1 MSALIGVRDGV
12 GVGNIAIPERAGF
25 AATSR
30 PEIDAAVAAV
40 SSRRAEWQRVSVAR
54 RIELLDRMIAD
65 TYAVARR
72 WVEAECERKR
82 IAFDSPASGEEWG
95 TGPWCVLSNMR
106 QLRAT
111 LRDIERGGRPRLPG
125 AVRTVGG
132 GQVCARI
139 FPRETYDRA
148 IYTGLTGEV
157 WMPPGVSAEEVD
169 ATVGGMY
176 RDGSSRESR
185 VGAILGAG
193 NLSAIALMDVIY
205 KVFAENEVV
214 VLKLNPLTNH
224 LRPVFTEAF
233 RALIDGG
240 CLRIVEGGADEARYL
255 VHHAAIDTVHL
266 TGSDKTH
273 DAIVF
278 GTGKDAAARKAENR
292 PLLDKPISSELG
304 NVTPVIIVPG
314 RWSRSAFDFHAQ
326 MIASTLAQ
334 AGGYECITPRVLVTP
349 AGWSG
354 REKLL
359 AALRR
364 VLRQTPNRFAYYPG
378 AEERFSL
385 FTGAHPEAELL
396 GAGVPG
402 SLPWALIAGVD
413 PGSDDLVFS
422 TDPFAPVLA
431 ETPLGASSV
440 ADFID
445 RAVGFCNDR
454 LWGTLAADCHRPRAF
469 TAVPDDQSGIRAGD
483 RDAPLRDDCRQ
494 RPDVLW
500 LLACLTAVGRVPRA
514 PAHRYSVRPWRRAQH
529 VSPYKYGEDRPPRP
543 IPNDAETTVVCNPPP
558 LPRGVR
564 SIDEVR
570 GCPESGEAPWDL
582 LGSDAG
588 VKHRRAAQRHRPS
601 VQPHHRSRHERRKE
615 GNSQLRPRAR
625 SG

>member
-12 GVGNIAIPERAGF
+12 GVGNIAVPERAGF

-40 SSRRAEWQRVSVAR
+40 SSRRGEWQRVSVAR

-240 CLRIVEGGADEARYL
+240 WLRIVEGGADEARYL
-255 VHHAAIDTVHL
+255 VHDAAIDTVHL

-278 GTGKDAAARKAENR
+278 GTGKDAASRKAENR
-292 PLLDKPISSELG
+292 PMLDKPISSELG

-445 RAVGFCNDR
+445 RAVSFCNDR
-454 LWGTLAADCHRPRAF
+454 LWGTLAAAVIAQRLSLRSPETKAAFERAIATLRYGTIVVNGPAF
-469 TAVPDDQSGIRAGD
+469 YGFSLVSPPWGAFPGHQLTDIQSGRGVVHNTY
-483 RDAPLRDDCRQ
+483 LLTNTEKT
-494 RPDVLW
+494 VL
-500 LLACLTAVGRVPRA
+500 RA
-514 PAHRYSVRPWRRAQH
+514 PFRTMPKPPWY
-529 VSPYKYGEDRPPRP
+529 V
-543 IPNDAETTVVCNPPP
+543 T
-558 LPRGVR
+558 
-564 SIDEVR
+564 
-570 GCPESGEAPWDL
+570 
-582 LGSDAG
+582 
-588 VKHRRAAQRHRPS
+588 HRRCHEVFGQLTRFEAAPS
-601 VQPHHRSRHERRKE
+601 PAKLPGIFWAAMR
-615 GNSQLRPRAR
+615 G
-625 SG
+625 

>member
-25 AATSR
+25 AATSH

-40 SSRRAEWQRVSVAR
+40 SSRRAEWPRVSVAR

-72 WVEAECERKR
+72 WVEAECERKG

-106 QLRAT
+106 QLRGT
-111 LRDIERGGRPRLPG
+111 LRDIERAGRPRLPG
-125 AVRTVGG
+125 AVRTTGG
-132 GQVCARI
+132 GRVRVRI
-139 FPRETYDRA
+139 FPREAYDRA

-157 WMPPGVSAEEVD
+157 WMPPGVSAEEVQ
-169 ATVGGMY
+169 ATVGGIY
-176 RDGSSRESR
+176 RARSRRESR

-193 NLSAIALMDVIY
+193 NLSAIPLMDVIY
-205 KVFAENEVV
+205 KVFAGDEVV
-214 VLKLNPLTNH
+214 VLKLNPITNH
-224 LRPVFTEAF
+224 LRGVFSEAL

-240 CLRIVEGGADEARYL
+240 YLRIVQGGADEARHL
-255 VHHAAIDTVHL
+255 VHHTAIDTVHL

-292 PLLDKPISSELG
+292 PLLNKPISSELG

-314 RWSRSAFDFHAQ
+314 KWSRSAFDFHAQ
-326 MIASTLAQ
+326 MLASTLAQ
-334 AGGYECITPRVLVTP
+334 AGSYECITPRVLVTP

-364 VLRQTPNRFAYYPG
+364 ILRQTPHRFAYYPG
-378 AEERFSL
+378 AQERFSL
-385 FTGAHPEAELL
+385 FTGRHPEAELL
-396 GAGVPG
+396 GAGAPG
-402 SLPWALIAGVD
+402 SLAWALIPGVD

-431 ETPLGASSV
+431 ETPIGASSV

-445 RAVGFCNDR
+445 RAVSFCNDR
-454 LWGTLAADCHRPRAF
+454 VWGTLAAAVIAQPRSLRSPDTKAAF
-469 TAVPDDQSGIRAGD
+469 ERGIATLRYGTIVVNGPTFYGFSLVSPPWGAFPGHKLTDIQSGRG
-483 RDAPLRDDCRQ
+483 
-494 RPDVLW
+494 VVHNTY
-500 LLACLTAVGRVPRA
+500 LLTHTEKTVFRA
-514 PAHRYSVRPWRRAQH
+514 PFRTMPKPPWY
-529 VSPYKYGEDRPPRP
+529 V
-543 IPNDAETTVVCNPPP
+543 T
-558 LPRGVR
+558 
-564 SIDEVR
+564 
-570 GCPESGEAPWDL
+570 
-582 LGSDAG
+582 
-588 VKHRRAAQRHRPS
+588 HRRCHGVFSQMTSFEAAASPAKLPGIFWAVIR
-601 VQPHHRSRHERRKE
+601 
-615 GNSQLRPRAR
+615 G
-625 SG
+625 

>member
-12 GVGNIAIPERAGF
+12 GVGNIAVPERAGF

-205 KVFAENEVV
+205 KMFAENEVV

-431 ETPLGASSV
+431 ETPLGPPRSPTSSTAPLASATIAYGARLPRLSSPNGSHCGLPTTK
-440 ADFID
+440 AAFE
-445 RAVGFCNDR
+445 RAIATLRYGTIVVNGPTFYGFS
-454 LWGTLAADCHRPRAF
+454 LVSPPWGAF
-469 TAVPDDQSGIRAGD
+469 PGHQLTDIQSGRGVVHNTY
-483 RDAPLRDDCRQ
+483 LLTNTEKT
-494 RPDVLW
+494 VL
-500 LLACLTAVGRVPRA
+500 RVPFRTM
-514 PAHRYSVRPWRRAQH
+514 PKPPWY
-529 VSPYKYGEDRPPRP
+529 V
-543 IPNDAETTVVCNPPP
+543 T
-558 LPRGVR
+558 
-564 SIDEVR
+564 
-570 GCPESGEAPWDL
+570 
-582 LGSDAG
+582 
-588 VKHRRAAQRHRPS
+588 HRRCHEVFGQLTRFEAAPS
-601 VQPHHRSRHERRKE
+601 PAKLPGIFWAAMR
-615 GNSQLRPRAR
+615 G
-625 SG
+625 

>member
-12 GVGNIAIPERAGF
+12 GVGNIAIPECAGF
-25 AATSR
+25 AATSH

-40 SSRRAEWQRVSVAR
+40 SSRRVEWPRVSVAQ

-95 TGPWCVLSNMR
+95 TGPWCALSNMR

-111 LRDIERGGRPRLPG
+111 LRDIQREGCPRLPG
-125 AVRTVGG
+125 AVRTTAAGR
-132 GQVCARI
+132 VCARI
-139 FPRETYDRA
+139 FPREAYDRA

-157 WMPPGVSAEEVD
+157 WMPSGVSAEEMQ
-169 ATVGGMY
+169 ATVGGIY
-176 RDGSSRESR
+176 RARSRGESR
-185 VGAILGAG
+185 VGAVLGAG
-193 NLSAIALMDVIY
+193 NLSAIPFMDVIY
-205 KVFAENEVV
+205 KVFAEDEVV

-224 LRPVFTEAF
+224 LQPVFSQAL

-240 CLRIVEGGADEARYL
+240 YLRIVQGGADEARYL

-292 PLLDKPISSELG
+292 PLLNKPISSELG

-314 RWSRSAFDFHAQ
+314 KWSRSAFDFHAQ
-326 MIASTLAQ
+326 MLASTLAQ
-334 AGGYECITPRVLVTP
+334 AGSYECITPRVLVTP
-349 AGWSG
+349 AEWSG

-378 AEERFSL
+378 AQERFSL
-385 FTGAHPEAELL
+385 FTGRHPEAELL
-396 GAGVPG
+396 GAGAAG
-402 SLPWALIAGVD
+402 SLAWALIPGVD

-431 ETPLGASSV
+431 ETPLAASSV

-445 RAVGFCNDR
+445 RAVSFCNDR
-454 LWGTLAADCHRPRAF
+454 VWGTLAATVIAQPRSLRSPDTKTAFERGIATLRYGTIVINGPTFYGFSLVSPPWGAFPGHKPTDIRSGHGVVHNTYLLTHTEKTVLRVPFRTVPKPPWYVTHRRCHEVF
-469 TAVPDDQSGIRAGD
+469 SK
-483 RDAPLRDDCRQ
+483 
-494 RPDVLW
+494 
-500 LLACLTAVGRVPRA
+500 LTAFEAGA
-514 PAHRYSVRPWRRAQH
+514 SPA
-529 VSPYKYGEDRPPRP
+529 K
-543 IPNDAETTVVCNPPP
+543 
-558 LPRGVR
+558 LPGIFWSAMRG
-564 SIDEVR
+564 
-570 GCPESGEAPWDL
+570 
-582 LGSDAG
+582 
-588 VKHRRAAQRHRPS
+588 
-601 VQPHHRSRHERRKE
+601 
-615 GNSQLRPRAR
+615 
-625 SG
+625 